1 MEGTDIVTIDLA
13 ENHFEN
19 RYNKAELLTKNRN
32 GHMEVT
38 FNKYVKHLSTPV
50 TDADVFLCLPVEVI

>member
-32 GHMEVT
+32 GHKEVT

-50 TDADVFLCLPVEVI
+50 TDAEVFLCLPVEVI